1 MHKHPR
7 LRDFGQLGYRCV
19 SQWSSGRRGR
29 LSWER
34 VGGQT
39 DYRVLSRSWGRVW
52 EVQLEFTDGLN
63 TVATQSQITTPSDSW
78 ALWADTAR
86 KSGALR
92 LPSGV
97 WSPLILI
104 LFPPSMQSQLKSN
117 VRVCSPSIHSSSISI
132 HVRSQTYRSSPPHS
146 PSRLHSY
153 DIPSPRPFYLWLL
166 SPGVISSQYQPFA
179 SQENHCIPLIS
190 RCMV

>member
-1 MHKHPR
+1 MEFHITGSQPTVREGLGEGSRMHKHPR

-63 TVATQSQITTPSDSW
+63 TVAT
-78 ALWADTAR
+78 
-86 KSGALR
+86 
-92 LPSGV
+92 
-97 WSPLILI
+97 
-104 LFPPSMQSQLKSN
+104 
-117 VRVCSPSIHSSSISI
+117 
-132 HVRSQTYRSSPPHS
+132 
-146 PSRLHSY
+146 
-153 DIPSPRPFYLWLL
+153 
-166 SPGVISSQYQPFA
+166 
-179 SQENHCIPLIS
+179 
-190 RCMV
+190 